1 MIRRPPRSTLFPY
14 TTLFRSELGSAR
26 NSYERRVTRM
36 ALDGFRR
43 HRSAAFQLTGGRARN
58 SGQRFQAGA
67 DDELRPWARAVALA
81 ARALTAEF
89 HEGIGTALCVGPIVV
104 FDRLHLSGD
113 RRPYRCAT
121 FRVQQAVNPDDS
133 IVRIADVQITALV
146 SAVRL
151 G

>member
-58 SGQRFQAGA
+58 SGPRFPAGA
-67 DDELRPWARAVALA
+67 GDGLRPWARAVAPA
-81 ARALTAEF
+81 ARAPTAEF
-89 HEGIGTALCVGPIVV
+89 PQGHRPAPCAGPIVG
-104 FDRLHLSGD
+104 FD
-113 RRPYRCAT
+113 
-121 FRVQQAVNPDDS
+121 
-133 IVRIADVQITALV
+133 
-146 SAVRL
+146 
-151 G
+151 